1 MVKLK
6 LLIVALFLGL
16 SCWSAP
22 ARNII
27 VQSKPLPAPVA
38 APAPHIVQ
46 TPPVSPAV
54 QQCKERPCIHAGGI
68 FGAITPKVAEEIIG
82 FLKNADEKKADAVV
96 LGILSPGGDCDASDH
111 IFDAIKESPVPV
123 YCYVRHMAA
132 SGAFWILQACKE
144 RAMEEDA
151 RLMVHAPF
159 IMAKAD
165 MAMKRTDL
173 VEALSKIDMMQ
184 DLMVTDI
191 APRMKMTSAALV
203 KRLGEGDWFMSAS
216 QAVKSHAIDIVVPRD
231 IDFSDYYHNVAGR
244 FRKK

>member
-1 MVKLK
+1 M
-6 LLIVALFLGL
+6 
-16 SCWSAP
+16 
-22 ARNII
+22 
-27 VQSKPLPAPVA
+27 
-38 APAPHIVQ
+38 
-46 TPPVSPAV
+46 
-54 QQCKERPCIHAGGI
+54 HAGGV
-68 FGAITPKVAEEIIG
+68 FGAITPKMAEEIIG
-82 FLKNADEKKADAVV
+82 FLKNAAEKRADAVV

-144 RAMEEDA
+144 RVMEADA

-165 MAMKRTDL
+165 MAMKRADL

-184 DLMVTDI
+184 ELMIADI
-191 APRMKMTSAALV
+191 APRMKMTEAALT

-216 QAVKSHAIDIVVPRD
+216 QAVKSNAIDGVVPRHV
-231 IDFSDYYHNVAGR
+231 DFSAYYYNVVGR